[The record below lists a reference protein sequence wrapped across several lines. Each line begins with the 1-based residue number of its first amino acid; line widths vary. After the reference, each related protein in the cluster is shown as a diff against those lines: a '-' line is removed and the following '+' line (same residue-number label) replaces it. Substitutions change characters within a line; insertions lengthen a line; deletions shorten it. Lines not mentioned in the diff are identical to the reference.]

1 MQTQSVTP
9 NLNALLLTAA
19 VVVLAAI
26 AILRSPR
33 KWHTAL
39 YIIGC
44 MAVSCAVGFGM
55 GFALHHT
62 AEGAGSVAAFLTQ
75 WAGLIAAIER
85 IRFYRK
91 PKSLAVGPLNG
102 K

>member
-1 MQTQSVTP
+1 MQTQQVTP
-9 NLNALLLTAA
+9 NLNALLLTS
-19 VVVLAAI
+19 VVVALAAI

-44 MAVSCAVGFGM
+44 MTGSCAVGTGI

-62 AEGAGSVAAFLTQ
+62 AESAGSVAGFLTQ
-75 WAGLIAAIER
+75 WGGLIAAIER

-91 PKSLAVGPLNG
+91 PKGFAV
-102 K
+102 